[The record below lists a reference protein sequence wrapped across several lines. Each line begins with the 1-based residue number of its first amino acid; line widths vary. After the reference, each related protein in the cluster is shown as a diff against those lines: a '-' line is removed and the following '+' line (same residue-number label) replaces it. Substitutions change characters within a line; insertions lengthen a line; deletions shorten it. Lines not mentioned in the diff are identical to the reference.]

1 MLRVFTVRSEFTPV
15 IVTVEI
21 IKLKICL
28 STRITASM
36 SGDKARPKDN
46 RLNWE
51 GAGLHFLDEDEQN
64 EGLRLLLAEHV
75 LSDE

>member
-1 MLRVFTVRSEFTPV
+1 M
-15 IVTVEI
+15 IVTVEV
-21 IKLKICL
+21 IKLKIYL
-28 STRITASM
+28 STRITGSM
-36 SGDKARPKDN
+36 SDDKANPKDDK
-46 RLNWE
+46 LNWE